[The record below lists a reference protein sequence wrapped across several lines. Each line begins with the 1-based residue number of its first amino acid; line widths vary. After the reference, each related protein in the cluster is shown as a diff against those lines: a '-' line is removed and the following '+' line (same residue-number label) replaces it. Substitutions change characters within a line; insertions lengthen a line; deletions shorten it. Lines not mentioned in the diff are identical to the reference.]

1 MIIISNNQT
10 IVIDIVARLKDEVS
24 GNINAL
30 NAAFSSTQ
38 SSANSLNN
46 SINAT
51 AQSAASLAATADSAQ
66 TSATGLA
73 GGIDGAQRS
82 TTSLGNSTN
91 RTRTSTDRF
100 LASMRRTEQQAQR
113 LTRDRWIM
121 RLDMVDR
128 SAQSIQKVTNSIGN
142 ISNKTFSFTMKMTD
156 LATKPLQGLMKLA
169 SNPIVAFGSVAGVSV
184 GIKDTIDTFGNF
196 EQTMANVH
204 AITKSSDQDFKELR
218 DTAMHLG
225 ETTVFSANETAQ
237 GMTYL
242 GMAGWKKD
250 TIKAAMP
257 DMLNLSSAS
266 QTDLATTS
274 DIVSDVMTAF
284 GIDPTDMYNKDKSIS
299 ATGHVADVFAAT
311 VTGSNTDMTMLG
323 ETMKYAAP
331 IAKKFNMSL
340 EDTAGMAGMMANAGI
355 KSSQA
360 GTTLRG
366 AMTRLAK
373 KPKEA
378 KEELE
383 RFNINLSDKTTGNIR
398 PITDIVTDL
407 SDAFSHLT
415 QEEKLSSASK
425 IFGVNAVS
433 GWLAVLDQGP
443 DKLREFTKSLREA
456 DGAAKKMADIQL
468 DTLQGSF
475 KLLQSAAEGVKIR
488 VGDRLAPTLR
498 RFTDFITNNMP
509 SIERVILSGVDNIVG
524 KFNTLENNVHKLT
537 DSFEWKNAD
546 SFSDKF
552 TLAWDKIIA
561 EPFQSWWSGSGQSFM
576 ADVAN
581 KVGSGIGGLYKG
593 LAGLVFGFE
602 DDDTGAVGIGKSFAD
617 GFIEGFDPE
626 TTAKRVMNGIG
637 NIFSHSH
644 FNIFGDKEDKSIVST
659 LMAGF
664 MINKGLQLTGSIA
677 GSVGTGARV
686 LGGLIGG
693 SPVTALASTTSGASR
708 SEVMRMA
715 SGFRSQGM
723 SQSEALQ
730 RAWATV
736 GAGGAGAGMAG
747 AGSTTVVAGAGAG
760 SLLMPAALIGSFASA
775 TGGIVS
781 AASDFKDASN
791 TENKKLK
798 RDSTYKGATKTAL
811 VAGGAALGTLLFPGL
826 GTGIGMGAGA
836 LLGAGIGGLG
846 ALFKGNDLGKWF
858 SDISDGT
865 AEIDKM
871 TESFKEAAKQADKM
885 KLQDISVQGLIDEYY
900 DLNYEISYGK
910 LSIAERTRLEKEQKE
925 VLEALAEIYPDL
937 IDDYDIQNGK
947 LYTTLKNIEEISKLN
962 RDLANTEILVK
973 GTEARMNLP
982 DLSDRYYKSKEEEQ
996 RFKDEAEYQNSG
1008 IAKYQSIQVEL
1019 LDLQKD
1025 AFLAS
1030 ELGNFK
1036 ELENINPQIDAW
1048 LEKAAKLASERG
1060 DNISTF
1066 NIESFGESIEILQ
1079 KRQDR
1084 TLASYNAQTEQTSKL
1099 ETELTAN
1106 ADIMERW
1113 VLLVNGLE
1121 GNFEEVSKTYS
1132 QMDEKQKASYEN
1144 AKSQYQEITN
1154 RIDNLPKELFIP
1166 IHMYASYEAY
1176 GDSLQN
1182 IMAKESEKYPLTNP
1196 MSSYRIERDL
1206 EQAAKKN
1213 KSLQSTNIG
1222 ISPHS
1227 PNYPGFA
1234 TGGILTSPQFALVA
1248 EAGPEAIIPLSGANR
1263 ERGVELWHQAG
1274 DRLGMF
1280 EEQKEIPTSYIGETR
1295 YDFLN
1300 SEEEAPQNP
1309 ISPVS
1314 VTLTGGV
1321 NITINGGTNL
1331 NDGKAIVKAIREQ
1344 MPTIADELCEEIA
1357 IGVKKAFDNMP
1368 LASG

>member
-1 MIIISNNQT
+1 
-10 IVIDIVARLKDEVS
+10 
-24 GNINAL
+24 
-30 NAAFSSTQ
+30 
-38 SSANSLNN
+38 
-46 SINAT
+46 
-51 AQSAASLAATADSAQ
+51 
-66 TSATGLA
+66 
-73 GGIDGAQRS
+73 
-82 TTSLGNSTN
+82 
-91 RTRTSTDRF
+91 
-100 LASMRRTEQQAQR
+100 
-113 LTRDRWIM
+113 
-121 RLDMVDR
+121 
-128 SAQSIQKVTNSIGN
+128 
-142 ISNKTFSFTMKMTD
+142 
-156 LATKPLQGLMKLA
+156 
-169 SNPIVAFGSVAGVSV
+169 
-184 GIKDTIDTFGNF
+184 
-196 EQTMANVH
+196 
-204 AITKSSDQDFKELR
+204 
-218 DTAMHLG
+218 
-225 ETTVFSANETAQ
+225 
-237 GMTYL
+237 
-242 GMAGWKKD
+242 
-250 TIKAAMP
+250 
-257 DMLNLSSAS
+257 MLNLSSAS

-331 IAKKFNMSL
+331 IAKQFNMSL

-602 DDDTGAVGIGKSFAD
+602 DDDTGAVSIGKSFAD
-617 GFIEGFDPE
+617 GFIKGFDPE

-677 GSVGTGARV
+677 GGVGTGARV

-693 SPVTALASTTSGASR
+693 TAPA
-708 SEVMRMA
+708 
-715 SGFRSQGM
+715 
-723 SQSEALQ
+723 
-730 RAWATV
+730 ATI
-736 GAGGAGAGMAG
+736 APIATQLGGAGILG
-747 AGSTTVVAGAGAG
+747 AGTTTVVAGAGAG

-781 AASDFKDASN
+781 AASDFKDAAS

-798 RDSTYKGATKTAL
+798 RDSNYKGAAKTGL
-811 VAGGAALGTLLFPGL
+811 VAGGAGLGAAVGTFLLPGL
-826 GTGIGMGAGA
+826 GTGAGA

-885 KLQDISVQGLIDEYY
+885 NFKNLSVTNLIGEYDNLEKKIKDGNLSVEQRVKLEDEQKGIIQSLSEMYPELVGLYDMQNERLDNALESIKKMSEADKEIANIDLQIEAIEAEKNIPDLMDRYLKSEKELEQLQEKSTKIADANTFYQDKSSDLKILKSKRDIAYSDGDTKKGFALNNQIQNKLKVISDYGARQYGDLVPANSVEEYLHWTDGYRDKHQNVLKDIKTTKNQLTETEKDISAASLTKIKEIEVTHGFYQGLDKTAKNF
-900 DLNYEISYGK
+900 DKMN
-910 LSIAERTRLEKEQKE
+910 KEQQDSFLKAKMQ
-925 VLEALAEIYPDL
+925 VQDFIKGLEYIPTDVYTYVHLIGDNMNLSMIDRTFNLLAANSITKSSYNPL
-937 IDDYDIQNGK
+937 DDKSLESTAKITNG
-947 LYTTLKNIEEISKLN
+947 
-962 RDLANTEILVK
+962 LANNVTS
-973 GTEARMNLP
+973 TT
-982 DLSDRYYKSKEEEQ
+982 
-996 RFKDEAEYQNSG
+996 
-1008 IAKYQSIQVEL
+1008 
-1019 LDLQKD
+1019 
-1025 AFLAS
+1025 
-1030 ELGNFK
+1030 GNFK
-1036 ELENINPQIDAW
+1036 EL
-1048 LEKAAKLASERG
+1048 
-1060 DNISTF
+1060 ISRSRSNNT
-1066 NIESFGESIEILQ
+1066 I
-1079 KRQDR
+1079 
-1084 TLASYNAQTEQTSKL
+1084 
-1099 ETELTAN
+1099 
-1106 ADIMERW
+1106 
-1113 VLLVNGLE
+1113 
-1121 GNFEEVSKTYS
+1121 
-1132 QMDEKQKASYEN
+1132 
-1144 AKSQYQEITN
+1144 
-1154 RIDNLPKELFIP
+1154 
-1166 IHMYASYEAY
+1166 
-1176 GDSLQN
+1176 
-1182 IMAKESEKYPLTNP
+1182 
-1196 MSSYRIERDL
+1196 
-1206 EQAAKKN
+1206 
-1213 KSLQSTNIG
+1213 IG
-1222 ISPHS
+1222 S
-1227 PNYPGFA
+1227 
-1234 TGGILTSPQFALVA
+1234 
-1248 EAGPEAIIPLSGANR
+1248 
-1263 ERGVELWHQAG
+1263 
-1274 DRLGMF
+1274 
-1280 EEQKEIPTSYIGETR
+1280 
-1295 YDFLN
+1295 
-1300 SEEEAPQNP
+1300 
-1309 ISPVS
+1309 
-1314 VTLTGGV
+1314 
-1321 NITINGGTNL
+1321 
-1331 NDGKAIVKAIREQ
+1331 
-1344 MPTIADELCEEIA
+1344 
-1357 IGVKKAFDNMP
+1357 
-1368 LASG
+1368 

>member
-1 MIIISNNQT
+1 
-10 IVIDIVARLKDEVS
+10 
-24 GNINAL
+24 
-30 NAAFSSTQ
+30 
-38 SSANSLNN
+38 
-46 SINAT
+46 
-51 AQSAASLAATADSAQ
+51 
-66 TSATGLA
+66 
-73 GGIDGAQRS
+73 
-82 TTSLGNSTN
+82 
-91 RTRTSTDRF
+91 
-100 LASMRRTEQQAQR
+100 
-113 LTRDRWIM
+113 
-121 RLDMVDR
+121 
-128 SAQSIQKVTNSIGN
+128 
-142 ISNKTFSFTMKMTD
+142 
-156 LATKPLQGLMKLA
+156 
-169 SNPIVAFGSVAGVSV
+169 
-184 GIKDTIDTFGNF
+184 
-196 EQTMANVH
+196 
-204 AITKSSDQDFKELR
+204 
-218 DTAMHLG
+218 
-225 ETTVFSANETAQ
+225 
-237 GMTYL
+237 
-242 GMAGWKKD
+242 
-250 TIKAAMP
+250 
-257 DMLNLSSAS
+257 
-266 QTDLATTS
+266 
-274 DIVSDVMTAF
+274 
-284 GIDPTDMYNKDKSIS
+284 
-299 ATGHVADVFAAT
+299 
-311 VTGSNTDMTMLG
+311 
-323 ETMKYAAP
+323 
-331 IAKKFNMSL
+331 
-340 EDTAGMAGMMANAGI
+340 
-355 KSSQA
+355 
-360 GTTLRG
+360 
-366 AMTRLAK
+366 MTRLAK

-378 KEELE
+378 REELE
-383 RFNINLSDKTTGNIR
+383 RFGINLSDKSGDIK

-425 IFGVNAVS
+425 VFGVNAVS

-509 SIERVILSGVDNIVG
+509 SIERVVLSGADNIIG
-524 KFNTLENNVHKLT
+524 KFNTLENNIHKLT

-561 EPFQSWWSGSGQSFM
+561 EPFQSWWSGSGQSFI

-581 KVGSGIGGLYKG
+581 KIGTGLGGLYKG
-593 LAGLVFGFE
+593 LAGLAFGFE
-602 DDDTGAVGIGKSFAD
+602 DDDTGAVSIGKSFAD

-677 GSVGTGARV
+677 GGVGTGARV

-693 SPVTALASTTSGASR
+693 TAPA
-708 SEVMRMA
+708 
-715 SGFRSQGM
+715 
-723 SQSEALQ
+723 
-730 RAWATV
+730 ATIAPIATQL
-736 GAGGAGAGMAG
+736 GGAGMAG

-791 TENKKLK
+791 TENRKLK
-798 RDSTYKGATKTAL
+798 RDSNYKGATKTAL
-811 VAGGAALGTLLFPGL
+811 VAGGAGLGAAVGTFLLPGL
-826 GTGIGMGAGA
+826 GTGAGA

-885 KLQDISVQGLIDEYY
+885 NFKNLSVTNLIGEYDNLEKKIKDGNLSVEQRVKLEDEQKGIIQSLSEMYPELVGLYDMQNERLDNALESIKKMSEADKEIANIDLQIEAIEAEKNIPDLMDRYLKSEKELEQLQEKSTKIADANTFYQDKSSDLKILKSKRDIAYSDGDTKKGFALDNQIQNKLKVISDYGARQYGDLVPANSVEEYLHWTDGYRDKHQNVLKDIRTTKNQLTETEKDISAASLTKIKEIEVTHGFYQGLDEAAKNFDKMNKEQQDSFLKAKMQVQDFIKGLEYIPTDVYTYVHLMTDNLNTGELNAKILSSPIKGYVSSDPYGTRDY
-900 DLNYEISYGK
+900 DAKQAHNVGEQV
-910 LSIAERTRLEKEQKE
+910 AERTQGIKEF
-925 VLEALAEIYPDL
+925 I
-937 IDDYDIQNGK
+937 
-947 LYTTLKNIEEISKLN
+947 
-962 RDLANTEILVK
+962 K
-973 GTEARMNLP
+973 GNE
-982 DLSDRYYKSKEEEQ
+982 
-996 RFKDEAEYQNSG
+996 
-1008 IAKYQSIQVEL
+1008 
-1019 LDLQKD
+1019 
-1025 AFLAS
+1025 
-1030 ELGNFK
+1030 
-1036 ELENINPQIDAW
+1036 
-1048 LEKAAKLASERG
+1048 
-1060 DNISTF
+1060 
-1066 NIESFGESIEILQ
+1066 
-1079 KRQDR
+1079 
-1084 TLASYNAQTEQTSKL
+1084 
-1099 ETELTAN
+1099 
-1106 ADIMERW
+1106 
-1113 VLLVNGLE
+1113 
-1121 GNFEEVSKTYS
+1121 
-1132 QMDEKQKASYEN
+1132 
-1144 AKSQYQEITN
+1144 
-1154 RIDNLPKELFIP
+1154 
-1166 IHMYASYEAY
+1166 H
-1176 GDSLQN
+1176 
-1182 IMAKESEKYPLTNP
+1182 
-1196 MSSYRIERDL
+1196 
-1206 EQAAKKN
+1206 
-1213 KSLQSTNIG
+1213 
-1222 ISPHS
+1222 
-1227 PNYPGFA
+1227 A
-1234 TGGILTSPQFALVA
+1234 TGGIFSTPHLGLVA